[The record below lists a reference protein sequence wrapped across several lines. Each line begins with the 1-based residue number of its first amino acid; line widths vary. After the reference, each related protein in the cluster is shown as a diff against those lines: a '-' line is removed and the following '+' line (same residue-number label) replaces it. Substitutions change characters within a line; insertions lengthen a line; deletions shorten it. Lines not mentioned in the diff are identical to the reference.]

1 MKQNVFIVSTYVL
14 GFILLNIGVAGYIIL
29 NPDILDNE
37 ALFTQISITANTLF
51 YFATALIITILFRK
65 YILEQLKDF
74 TGRIKQMLAIVTTGL
89 VGIYLISFVLGII
102 LTLLGVTEEAANQQ
116 SIIDM
121 LEASTPLQFALMII
135 FITVLAPIVEEI
147 VFRKGVYGI
156 VGKIS
161 QNFLNNRDMDPKKS
175 HLIANIIAIAISS
188 LIFGAIHAVDVYILI
203 YAGLGVALGTDYY
216 MSNKNVFAAIC
227 VHILYNSISIILTL
241 LVF

>member
-1 MKQNVFIVSTYVL
+1 
-14 GFILLNIGVAGYIIL
+14 
-29 NPDILDNE
+29 
-37 ALFTQISITANTLF
+37 
-51 YFATALIITILFRK
+51 
-65 YILEQLKDF
+65 
-74 TGRIKQMLAIVTTGL
+74 
-89 VGIYLISFVLGII
+89 
-102 LTLLGVTEEAANQQ
+102 
-116 SIIDM
+116 
-121 LEASTPLQFALMII
+121 MII

-203 YAGLGVALGTDYY
+203 YAGLGVALGTVYY